1 MVPGLK
7 SRSRKLRQN
16 VNGAVPL
23 PIGARTRGSSCAR
36 RRVAPMELAEVTR
49 RKDAD
54 EQRAQAELKKSGTPT
69 FFQWVSTY
77 PLKVILSIL
86 ERMLHLL

>member
-1 MVPGLK
+1 M
-7 SRSRKLRQN
+7 
-16 VNGAVPL
+16 

-54 EQRAQAELKKSGTPT
+54 EQRAQAECKKKVGHPLFSSGWPRIHLILRYPVFPSEGNPEHFGTNAT
-69 FFQWVSTY
+69 SIIMVSIA
-77 PLKVILSIL
+77 VI
-86 ERMLHLL
+86 